1 MLLYHAVPLLQ
12 VQCTP
17 DHWLPSLVSLLYFIF
32 GLLLLLSGDVELN
45 PGPVTGIYTF
55 NATFIITLIILP
67 VGNPKDV
74 LRSHSDRLTRIIANN
89 LQTVT
94 NGLYAKDL
102 IPEQTKL
109 EMSVLAIDN
118 YTKASN
124 LVNVIEGQLDS
135 SLNQDKYL
143 LDVCHVLIDQK
154 HQPLTDLAVSMLEET
169 GECSH
174 Y

>member
-1 MLLYHAVPLLQ
+1 M
-12 VQCTP
+12 
-17 DHWLPSLVSLLYFIF
+17 SLLYFIF

-55 NATFIITLIILP
+55 NATSIITDIT

-74 LRSHSDRLTRIIANN
+74 LKSYSDRLTHIIANN

-102 IPEQTKL
+102 IPQQTKL
-109 EMSVLAIDN
+109 EMFVVAFDN

-143 LDVCHVLIDQK
+143 LDVCLVFIDQK
-154 HQPLTDLAVSMLEET
+154 HQPLTDLAVSMLKET

-174 Y
+174 YT

>member
-1 MLLYHAVPLLQ
+1 MLNSTLDLLQ
-12 VQCTP
+12 VYI
-17 DHWLPSLVSLLYFIF
+17 H
-32 GLLLLLSGDVELN
+32 
-45 PGPVTGIYTF
+45 TF
-55 NATFIITLIILP
+55 NVTFIITLIILP

-94 NGLYAKDL
+94 NGLYAKGL
-102 IPEQTKL
+102 IPQQTKL
-109 EMSVLAIDN
+109 KMSVLAIDDYN
-118 YTKASN
+118 KATN

-143 LDVCHVLIDQK
+143 LDVCLVLIDRK
-154 HQPLTDLAVSMLEET
+154 YQPLTDLAVSMLKEI

-174 Y
+174 YT